1 MLLTNMMTS
10 PCYEHLERVSKA
22 ISWKAFLQNG
32 SNFYPNWREGSLY
45 LHIIIPLRI
54 KAMNTRRVL
63 QLTSAE
69 QGGPLQ
75 SNWPSNFQGL
85 QSQLPFPLKTHDLP
99 KCFISRYG

>member
-1 MLLTNMMTS
+1 MLRLSTLQRLEEEPGTVRHTVWLHTN
-10 PCYEHLERVSKA
+10 
-22 ISWKAFLQNG
+22 
-32 SNFYPNWREGSLY
+32 EGSLY